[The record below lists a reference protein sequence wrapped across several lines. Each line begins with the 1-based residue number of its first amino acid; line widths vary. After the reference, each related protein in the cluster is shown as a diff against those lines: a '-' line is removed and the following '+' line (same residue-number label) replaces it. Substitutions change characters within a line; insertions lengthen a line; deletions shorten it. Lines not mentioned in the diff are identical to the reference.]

1 MKKTKIYKI
10 QKAYKD
16 RTYTIE
22 GDLEFLKNYFSYIF
36 EIGRSWNKKIK
47 HPSEIKTIKS
57 FITNLEKSYDE
68 KEGACYERTSIN
80 LIN

>member
-10 QKAYKD
+10 QKTYKN
-16 RTYTIE
+16 RETIIE
-22 GDLEFLKNYFSYIF
+22 GDLEYFKNYFSYTL